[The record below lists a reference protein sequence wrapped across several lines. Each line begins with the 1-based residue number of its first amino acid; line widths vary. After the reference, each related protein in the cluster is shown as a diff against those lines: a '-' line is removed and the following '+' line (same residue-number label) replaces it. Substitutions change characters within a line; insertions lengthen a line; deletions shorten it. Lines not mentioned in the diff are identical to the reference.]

1 MPSKSFVPDARPKV
15 NDPPSSNSAS
25 SIGPKEVKML
35 PGEAANRDFD
45 AIELLACV
53 SFDLSTALR
62 TVLGSLKIAQ
72 QTVADL
78 QESIK

>member
-1 MPSKSFVPDARPKV
+1 VSIDVSGMSMPSKST
-15 NDPPSSNSAS
+15 PSYSVS
-25 SIGPKEVKML
+25 SIGPKEDKML
-35 PGEAANRDFD
+35 PGEAVYGDFD

-62 TVLGSLKIAQ
+62 TDLGSLKIAQ

-78 QESIK
+78 HESIK